1 MEQELIKV
9 VKRVI
14 LKLPRDALLVKNTQ
28 DHPKTR
34 KIVLLINAK
43 RTRRSTRMELVQF
56 ARMDSSLVMT
66 NILVL

>member
-1 MEQELIKV
+1 LEQELIKV

-43 RTRRSTRMELVQF
+43 GLEDQLGWNLF
-56 ARMDSSLVMT
+56 SLPEW
-66 NILVL
+66 IHP